1 MGLVLGAG
9 SIKMEFVLP
18 ELYKQP
24 VALLIAGDATVGIPP
39 RKKHFIS
46 VI

>member
-1 MGLVLGAG
+1 MGCVLGAG
-9 SIKMEFVLP
+9 SMKMEF
-18 ELYKQP
+18 ELYKP
-24 VALLIAGDATVGIPP
+24 VALVIAGDATGGIPP